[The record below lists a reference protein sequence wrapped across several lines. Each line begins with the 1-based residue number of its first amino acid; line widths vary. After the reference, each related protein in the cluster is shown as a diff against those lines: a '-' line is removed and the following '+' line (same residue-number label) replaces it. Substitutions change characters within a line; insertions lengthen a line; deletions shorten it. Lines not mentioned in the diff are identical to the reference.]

1 MYDVYLNRRND
12 LLVLPGGSSIPS
24 EVAGTWRKKKRSV
37 RSVSETIRQDVQRRG
52 YHRRKLIE
60 SRSETYELILDGQR

>member
-12 LLVLPGGSSIPS
+12 LLVLPRGSSIPA
-24 EVAGTWRKKKRSV
+24 EMAGTWRKKKRAV

-52 YHRRKLIE
+52 YYRRRLIE
-60 SRSETYELILDGQR
+60 SRSEALMGIKN